1 MKPMR
6 VSVSDASG
14 GAKGSGLVRFDNFAP
29 GPISV
34 QIVKTGTVNY
44 TVQVSND
51 DPNDPVNPV
60 TVNNMTWSSAPDTA
74 LVAQTGN
81 SFGTIVSVPL
91 FGRVLLNSGNG
102 SVIGVFVQ
110 NSNGPI

>member
-14 GAKGSGLVRFDNFAP
+14 GAKGSELVRFDNFAP

-34 QIVKTGTVNY
+34 QTVKEGTVNY

-60 TVNNMTWSSAPDTA
+60 PLANMAWSAAPDSA
-74 LVAQTGN
+74 LVTQTGN

-91 FGRVLLNSGNG
+91 FGRVLLNSGSG
-102 SVIGVFVQ
+102 SVVATFVQ